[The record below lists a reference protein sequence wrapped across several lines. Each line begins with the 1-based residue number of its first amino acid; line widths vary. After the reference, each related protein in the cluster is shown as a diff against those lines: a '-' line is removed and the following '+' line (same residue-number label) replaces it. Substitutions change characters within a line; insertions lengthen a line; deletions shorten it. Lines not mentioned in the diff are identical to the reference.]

1 MIDRET
7 LDKLFEFHGHKC
19 WASALGFRAGQIA
32 LENLGVKRANVKE
45 LFVILE
51 TGYNHGAGC
60 FGDGVQFATGCT
72 AGKGNLIKKPRGKL
86 AFTLIDPKQGK
97 QIRLCFNPKIR
108 EKIANSTFMKKRAA
122 GVPPTEISEEE
133 VMEVINLLLESP
145 MEEVLLV
152 GKVEDSYFE
161 TPTEVMGMGVCDICG
176 EMVARPY
183 LRLIG
188 KAQACEVVELKKVCI
203 DCSGYEEGFEK

>member
-1 MIDRET
+1 MDRE
-7 LDKLFEFHGHKC
+7 LLNKMFEFHGHKC
-19 WASALGFRAGQIA
+19 WASALGLRAGLLA
-32 LENLGVKRANVKE
+32 LEKLGVKRANVKE

-51 TGYNHGAGC
+51 TGYNHGAAC

-97 QIRLCFNPKIR
+97 QIRICFNPKIR
-108 EKIANSTFMKKRAA
+108 EKIANSSFMKKRSA
-122 GVPPTEISEEE
+122 GVPPTEIPPEE
-133 VMEVINLLLESP
+133 VMEVVNLVLDSP
-145 MEEVLLV
+145 VEDVLLI
-152 GKVEDSYFE
+152 GNVEDSHFD
-161 TPTEVMGMGVCDICG
+161 PPAEVMGMAICDICG

-188 KAQACEVVELKKVCI
+188 SGQACEVGEFKKVCI
-203 DCSGYEEGFEK
+203 DCSGYKEGFEK